1 MPIRFTYNSEVKI
14 LFTTAE
20 GVISFEELQAHLNGE
35 WLAQRVGSR
44 EFVDASKA
52 STSLTSQEAKEI
64 VASLLQTASEQEFG
78 PTAIVERQC
87 IVRDG
92 EHGRNTFRAAGRTG
106 NRRFSQRQRRP
117 GLALRLRALKMPR
130 P

>member
-78 PTAIVERQC
+78 PTAIVTSDNVLFGMASMVGILSEL
-87 IVRDG
+87 RDG
-92 EHGRNTFRAAGRTG
+92 PAIGVFR
-106 NRRFSQRQRRP
+106 SVSE
-117 GLALRLRALKMPR
+117 GLDWLYAFEP
-130 P
+130 